1 MEKNPRV
8 NGDYVVI
15 TVRFPAKLL
24 TQLGRWLVMMA
35 ASYLLLH
42 H

>member
-1 MEKNPRV
+1 MENNPRV

-15 TVRFPAKLL
+15 TVRLPARLL
-24 TQLGRWLVMMA
+24 TQLARWLVMTGAM
-35 ASYLLLH
+35 YLLLH

>member
-8 NGDYVVI
+8 DRDYVVI

-24 TQLGRWLVMMA
+24 TQLVRGLVMAA